1 MPKMVHIIPRKRKE
15 SLPTMQVLL
24 RLLLEPDASLVCCE
38 DGGSSAC
45 QRRGVCIYFWRR
57 ELYLLQTIH
66 IFPLGCC
73 SLRPLRRQGL
83 VSPFHPRGG
92 LWLRDTIQADL
103 PAVDKVGDVV
113 TVMPT

>member
-1 MPKMVHIIPRKRKE
+1 MLLWFAVKMVGA
-15 SLPTMQVLL
+15 LL
-24 RLLLEPDASLVCCE
+24 VREEEFAFIY
-38 DGGSSAC
+38 GGGNYICFKPST
-45 QRRGVCIYFWRR
+45 F
-57 ELYLLQTIH
+57 
-66 IFPLGCC
+66 FPLGCC

-92 LWLRDTIQADL
+92 LWLRDTIQADP